1 MGRRV
6 IRIQKPSIPPE
17 KLAQDGKNKRRSH
30 CSSYSRNPIVYQSGE
45 RPFSFDNSIYADKS
59 VKQALIK
66 AQHGKCCFCERLVGT
81 DGDVEHFRPK
91 QAYKQAIGEPLQ
103 RPGYYWLAY
112 EWHNLYLAC
121 PGCNQRHKQNLFPL
135 QNPTERAISHRHSI
149 DDEQPLFIDP
159 SKEDPE
165 ELIGFRGEVAYPIE
179 GNIKGQITLD
189 SLKLNQRSLPEA
201 RLQRLQLLKSL
212 WQIVQLAQSDEKS
225 DDAKFQELAKEAK
238 SSLEKA
244 LRDDAEF
251 SSASRCAIQTNFQF
265 IIG

>member
-1 MGRRV
+1 M

-30 CSSYSRNPIVYQSGE
+30 CISYSRSFKTYQSGE
-45 RPFSFDNSIYADKS
+45 RTFSFDKSIYSHKS
-59 VKQALIK
+59 IKQALIE
-66 AQHGKCCFCERLVGT
+66 AQYSKCCFCERLIGT

-91 QAYKQAIGEPLQ
+91 QAYKQSTGEPLQ

-112 EWHNLYLAC
+112 EWENLYLAC

-135 QNPTERAISHRHSI
+135 QNPNERAISHRHNI
-149 DDEQPLFIDP
+149 NDEQPLFIDP
-159 SKEDPE
+159 GKEDPE
-165 ELIGFRGEVAYPIE
+165 TSIGFRGEFAYAIE

-201 RLQRLQLLKSL
+201 RLQRLQLLKKL
-212 WQIVQLAQSDEKS
+212 WQIIQLAQSDKKS
-225 DDAKFQELAKEAK
+225 DDAEFQKLAEEAK
-238 SSLEKA
+238 SSLKEA
-244 LRDDAEF
+244 LRDEAEF
-251 SSASRCAIQTNFQF
+251 SAATRSAFQAEFQF